1 MRKAVALMMGLLA
14 LAIGMSLLVV
24 AANFFSADSDLA
36 AKGGRAEG
44 SVTEIEEYRV
54 AGGKRMYR
62 PHVGFIDAA
71 GQRRTF
77 VSNLG
82 SNPASYA
89 RGDKV
94 TVIYDPANPARAE
107 IDSFLA
113 RYLGTLVFG
122 AFGAVFAT
130 LGAVMLFRLVR

>member
-1 MRKAVALMMGLLA
+1 MRKAVALMMGMLA
-14 LAIGMSLLVV
+14 LAIGTALLVV

-54 AGGKRMYR
+54 ASGKRMYR

-77 VSNLG
+77 VSSLG
-82 SNPASYA
+82 SNPPSYA
-89 RGDKV
+89 KGDRV
-94 TVIYDPANPARAE
+94 AIIYDPANPGRAE
-107 IDSFLA
+107 IDSFLS

-122 AFGAVFAT
+122 MFGAVFT
-130 LGAVMLFRLVR
+130 MLGAVVLFRAVR